1 MSTESGVAEKAAAS
15 ELGEH
20 RWAVMSERGCEATR
34 LDYDGAAR
42 LVRRLRGEGVRGLCV
57 ITEAAASHLA
67 PAKID
72 DADAG
77 DAKTHAGNGSK
88 RPRREAKK

>member
-20 RWAVMSERGCEATR
+20 RWGVMSERGCEATR
-34 LDYDGAAR
+34 LAYDGAVR
-42 LVRRLRGEGVRGLCV
+42 LVRRLKGEGVRGLCV
-57 ITEAAASHLA
+57 VTEAAASHLA
-67 PAKID
+67 PAK
-72 DADAG
+72 AP
-77 DAKTHAGNGSK
+77 DAKTHTGNGSK